1 MSSIVEGYNYDIF
14 ISYRQKDN
22 LPSPGYGRQGSG
34 ERWVSEFVEALK
46 TELESTFKEEISV
59 YFDINPHDGLLETHD
74 VDESLKEKLKCLI
87 FIPIISRTYCD
98 PKSFAWEHEFKAFF
112 EQASKDQFGLKVRL
126 SNGNVA
132 NRILPVRIFDL
143 DTSDIKLC
151 ESLLGS
157 VLRGIEFIYKEPGV
171 NRPLRVNEENPHENL
186 NHTTYRNQVNK
197 VANAIKEIIT
207 AIEPQEQ
214 KHEAVLKE
222 VIKPVFTLRKNQ
234 KITLFAASVIA
245 LAFIIAG
252 LFFIPKLSKSK
263 GQVEKSIAVLP
274 FKLLSDEPDKQYL
287 ADGMMEA
294 ITLHLSKIKDMRV
307 MSRTSVEQY
316 RGTTKTI
323 HAIGQE
329 LNVDYLIEGS
339 FQKFGDNTRLIVQL
353 IKTSEESHVWAN
365 EYNSKWKD
373 VFSLQS
379 EVAQRIA
386 SELMVVLTPEEI
398 EKMVE
403 KPTEN
408 LEAYQA
414 YLKGRYYAGQPHFSL
429 QDWTQALQSYQDAT
443 EIDTSFALAY
453 GELACAHAR
462 LIFLRQDLSA
472 LRFEKA
478 NQAAAKALRL
488 GSDQPRV
495 HLALGYYYLYA
506 YRDEDQAL
514 KHLEIAE
521 KSLPNDVEILVE
533 KAAIIVTRGQWEE
546 YIHLLEKAQ
555 QVSPHDVSIIT
566 DLAEGYWVT
575 RRLRNTI
582 DACNQAISL
591 SPNSLWPYL
600 FKAFGYWSWKGP
612 CKESGD
618 ALEHVP
624 STHEWYLFSWW
635 FQETGEGNY
644 QAALQLMSDTSVI
657 WGTNNKMWAIPRTM
671 FNAFIYDY
679 LDKQE
684 LALANYKAAMETLE
698 NKVADIPNDPRYHS
712 SLGIAYAGL
721 GKKEEAI
728 REGLKAEALLPV
740 SRDAMYGLGI
750 LQDLAIIYTM
760 VGEYDMALDQL
771 DKLLSIPSWFTPV
784 WLGWEIRFAPLKSYP
799 GYKELLTKHTID

>member
-1 MSSIVEGYNYDIF
+1 MSSIIEEYNYDIF

-22 LPSPGYGRQGSG
+22 KGD
-34 ERWVSEFVEALK
+34 RWVSEFVEALK

-74 VDESLKEKLKCLI
+74 VDASLKDKLKCLV

-98 PKSFAWEHEFKAFF
+98 PKSYAWEHEFKTFVN
-112 EQASKDQFGLKVRL
+112 QASRDQYGLKIKL

-132 NRILPVRIFDL
+132 SRILPVRIYDL

-151 ESLLGS
+151 ESILESG
-157 VLRGIEFIYKEPGV
+157 LRGIEFIYKEPGV

-186 NHTTYRNQVNK
+186 NHTIYRNQVNK

-214 KHEAVLKE
+214 KHEVVLEE
-222 VIKPVFTLRKNQ
+222 VIKPVSTLRKNQ
-234 KITLFAASVIA
+234 KITIFAGSVIA
-245 LAFIIAG
+245 LVLIILG
-252 LFFIPKLSKSK
+252 LFFIPKLFKSEK
-263 GQVEKSIAVLP
+263 QIEKSIAVLP

-294 ITLHLSKIKDMRV
+294 ITLHLSKIKDLRV

-329 LNVDYLIEGS
+329 LDVDYLIEGS

-365 EYNSKWKD
+365 EYNSKWRD

-398 EKMVE
+398 EKMAE

-414 YLKGRYYAGQPHFSL
+414 YLRGSYYAGQPHFSI
-429 QDWTQALQSYQDAT
+429 QDWTQALQNYQDAV
-443 EIDTSFALAY
+443 EIDTTFALAY
-453 GELACAHAR
+453 GELARAHAR
-462 LIFLRQDLSA
+462 LIFLRQDLSE

-521 KSLPNDVEILVE
+521 KGLPNDVEILVE
-533 KAAIIVTRGQWEE
+533 KAAIIVTKGQWEE

-555 QVSPHDVSIIT
+555 QVSPHDASILT

-575 RRLRNTI
+575 RRFRNTI
-582 DACNQAISL
+582 DACDQAISL

-612 CKESGD
+612 CRESRD
-618 ALEHVP
+618 ALKHIGN
-624 STHEWYLFSWW
+624 THEWYLFSWW

-644 QAALQLMSDTSVI
+644 EAALQLMSDTSII

-679 LDKQE
+679 LDESE
-684 LALANYKAAMETLE
+684 LACTNYKAAMEILE
-698 NKVADIPNDPRYHS
+698 KKVADIPNDPRYHS

-721 GKKEEAI
+721 GKKEEAVK
-728 REGLKAEALLPV
+728 EGLKAEALLPI

-760 VGEYDMALDQL
+760 VGEYDLALDQL

-784 WLGWEIRFAPLKSYP
+784 WLGWEIRFAPLKSHTKF
-799 GYKELLTKHTID
+799 KELLTKHRNNSII

>member
-1 MSSIVEGYNYDIF
+1 MASIIAGYQYDIF

-22 LPSPGYGRQGSG
+22 KHDG
-34 ERWVSEFVEALK
+34 WVTEFVNNLK
-46 TELESTFKEEISV
+46 GEIESTFKEEISV

-74 VDESLKEKLKCLI
+74 VDESLKEKLKCLV

-98 PKSFAWEHEFKAFF
+98 PKSFAWEHEFKAFVKL
-112 EQASKDQFGLKVRL
+112 ASQDQYGLKVKL
-126 SNGNVA
+126 PNGNVA
-132 NRILPVRIFDL
+132 SRVLPVRIHDL
-143 DTSDIKLC
+143 DLADIKLC
-151 ESLLGS
+151 ESVLES
-157 VLRGIEFIYKEPGV
+157 VVRGIEFIYKEPGV
-171 NRPLRVNEENPHENL
+171 NRPLHVNEDNPHDNL
-186 NHTTYRNQVNK
+186 NHTIYRNQVNK
-197 VANAIKEIIT
+197 VANAIKEVIT

-214 KHEAVLKE
+214 KPEAILKE
-222 VIKPVFTLRKNQ
+222 AIKPVSTLRKNH
-234 KITLFAASVIA
+234 KVTIFAVSMIA
-245 LAFIIAG
+245 LALIILG
-252 LFFIPKLSKSK
+252 LFFIPKLFKS
-263 GQVEKSIAVLP
+263 GEQVIKSIAVLP

-294 ITLHLSKIKDMRV
+294 ITLHLSKIKDLRV

-323 HAIGQE
+323 HAIGSE
-329 LNVDYLIEGS
+329 LDVEYLLEGS

-353 IKTSEESHVWAN
+353 IKASEESHVWAN
-365 EYNSKWKD
+365 EYNSKWSN
-373 VFSLQS
+373 VFSIQS
-379 EVAQRIA
+379 DVAQKIA

-398 EKMVE
+398 EKMAE

-414 YLKGRYYAGQPHFSL
+414 YLRGRYYTGQPHFSI
-429 QDWTQALQSYQDAT
+429 QDWAQALQGYQDAVD
-443 EIDTSFALAY
+443 IDTTFALACS
-453 GELACAHAR
+453 ELARAHAR
-462 LIFLRQDLSA
+462 LIFLRQDLSE
-472 LRFEKA
+472 LRLEKA

-533 KAAIIVTRGQWEE
+533 KAAIIVTKGRWEE

-575 RRLRNTI
+575 RRFRNTI
-582 DACNQAISL
+582 DVCNQAIAL
-591 SPNSLWPYL
+591 SPNSSWPYI
-600 FKAFGYWSWKGP
+600 FKAWGYWSWKGP
-612 CKESGD
+612 CTESRD
-618 ALEHVP
+618 ALKHIGN
-624 STHEWYLFSWW
+624 THEWYLFSWW
-635 FQETGEGNY
+635 FQEIGEGDY
-644 QAALQLMSDTSVI
+644 QAAMQLMSDTSII

-671 FNAFIYDY
+671 FDAFIYDY
-679 LDKQE
+679 LDEQE
-684 LALANYKAAMETLE
+684 LALSNYKAAMEILE
-698 NKVADIPNDPRYHS
+698 KKVSDIPNDPRYHS
-712 SLGIAYAGL
+712 ALGIAYAGL

-728 REGLKAEALLPV
+728 KEGLRAEALLPI
-740 SRDAMYGLGI
+740 SKDAMYGLGI

-760 VGEYDMALDQL
+760 VGESDLAIAQLDQ
-771 DKLLSIPSWFTPV
+771 LLSIPSWFTPA
-784 WLGWEIRFAPLKSYP
+784 WLGWEIRFAPLKSHP
-799 GYKELLTKHTID
+799 RYKELLTNHAIFE

>member
-1 MSSIVEGYNYDIF
+1 MPSLIPGYEYDIF

-22 LPSPGYGRQGSG
+22 KHDG
-34 ERWVSEFVEALK
+34 WVTEFVNNLK
-46 TELESTFKEEISV
+46 GELESTFKEEISV

-74 VDESLKEKLKCLI
+74 VDESLKEKLKCLV

-98 PKSFAWEHEFKAFF
+98 PKSFAWEHEFKAFVK
-112 EQASKDQFGLKVRL
+112 QASQDKFGLKIKL
-126 SNGNVA
+126 PNGNVA
-132 NRILPVRIFDL
+132 SRVLPVRIHDL
-143 DTSDIKLC
+143 DMADIKLC
-151 ESLLGS
+151 ESILAS
-157 VLRGIEFIYKEPGV
+157 VVRGIEFIYKEPGV
-171 NRPLRVNEENPHENL
+171 NRPLRVNEDNPHDNL
-186 NHTTYRNQVNK
+186 NHTIYRNQVNK
-197 VANAIKEIIT
+197 VANAIKEVIT
-207 AIEPQEQ
+207 AIKPQEQ
-214 KHEAVLKE
+214 KPEVILKE
-222 VIKPVFTLRKNQ
+222 AIKPASTLRKNH
-234 KITLFAASVIA
+234 KVTIFAVSIA
-245 LAFIIAG
+245 LALIILG
-252 LFFIPKLSKSK
+252 LFFIPKLFKS
-263 GQVEKSIAVLP
+263 GEQVIKSIAVLP

-294 ITLHLSKIKDMRV
+294 ITLHLSKIKDLRV

-329 LNVDYLIEGS
+329 LDVDYLIEGS

-353 IKTSEESHVWAN
+353 IKASEESHVWAN
-365 EYNSKWKD
+365 EYNSKWSN

-379 EVAQRIA
+379 DVAQKIA
-386 SELMVVLTPEEI
+386 SELMVVLTPEEK
-398 EKMVE
+398 EKLAE

-414 YLKGRYYAGQPHFSL
+414 YLRGRYYAGQPHFSI
-429 QDWTQALQSYQDAT
+429 QDWTQALQGYQDAV
-443 EIDTSFALAY
+443 EIDTTFALAY
-453 GELACAHAR
+453 GELARAHAR
-462 LIFLRQDLSA
+462 LIFLRQDLSE
-472 LRFEKA
+472 LRLKQA

-521 KSLPNDVEILVE
+521 KSLPDDVEILVE
-533 KAAIIVTRGQWEE
+533 KAAIIVTKGRWKE

-575 RRLRNTI
+575 RRFRNTI
-582 DACNQAISL
+582 DACNQAIAL
-591 SPNSLWPYL
+591 SPNSSWPYL
-600 FKAFGYWSWKGP
+600 FKMFGYWSWKGP
-612 CKESGD
+612 CKESRD
-618 ALEHVP
+618 ALKHIVN
-624 STHEWYLFSWW
+624 TDEWYLFSWW

-644 QAALQLMSDTSVI
+644 QAALQLMSDTSII

-671 FNAFIYDY
+671 FDAFIYDY

-684 LALANYKAAMETLE
+684 LALVNYKAAREILE
-698 NKVADIPNDPRYHS
+698 KKVIEIPNDPRYHS

-728 REGLKAEALLPV
+728 KEGLKAEALLPI
-740 SRDAMYGLGI
+740 SQDAAYGLGI
-750 LQDLAIIYTM
+750 LGDLAIIYTM
-760 VGEYDMALDQL
+760 VGEFDLAFAQLDQ
-771 DKLLSIPSWFTPV
+771 LLSIPSWFTPV
-784 WLGWEIRFAPLKSYP
+784 WIGWEIRFAPLKSHP
-799 GYKELLTKHTID
+799 RYKELLTNHAILE

>member
-1 MSSIVEGYNYDIF
+1 ML
-14 ISYRQKDN
+14 K
-22 LPSPGYGRQGSG
+22 L
-34 ERWVSEFVEALK
+34 LK

-74 VDESLKEKLKCLI
+74 VDASLKEKLKCLI

-98 PKSFAWEHEFKAFF
+98 PKSFAWEHEFKAFV

-126 SNGNVA
+126 PNGNVA
-132 NRILPVRIFDL
+132 SRVLPVRIYDL

-151 ESLLGS
+151 ESILES

-171 NRPLRVNEENPHENL
+171 NRPLRVNEDNPHENL
-186 NHTTYRNQVNK
+186 NHTIYRNQVNK

-207 AIEPQEQ
+207 AIEPREQ
-214 KHEAVLKE
+214 KPEAVLKE
-222 VIKPVFTLRKNQ
+222 VIKPISAPRKNQ
-234 KITLFAASVIA
+234 KITIFAGSIIA
-245 LAFIIAG
+245 LALIILG
-252 LFFIPKLSKSK
+252 LFFIPKLFKSEEQ
-263 GQVEKSIAVLP
+263 GEKSIAVLP

-294 ITLHLSKIKDMRV
+294 ITLHLSKIKDLRV

-323 HAIGQE
+323 HAIGHE
-329 LNVDYLIEGS
+329 LDVDYLIEGS

-365 EYNSKWKD
+365 EYNSKWSD

-379 EVAQRIA
+379 EVAQKIA
-386 SELMVVLTPEEI
+386 SELMVVMTPEEI
-398 EKMVE
+398 EKMAE

-414 YLKGRYYAGQPHFSL
+414 YLRGRYYAGQPHFSI
-429 QDWTQALQSYQDAT
+429 QDWTQALQSYQDAV
-443 EIDTSFALAY
+443 EIDTTFALAY

-462 LIFLRQDLSA
+462 LIFLRQDLSE
-472 LRFEKA
+472 LRLEKA

-533 KAAIIVTRGQWEE
+533 KAAIIVTKGQWEE

-555 QVSPHDVSIIT
+555 KVSPHDVSILT

-575 RRLRNTI
+575 RRFRNTI

-600 FKAFGYWSWKGP
+600 FKVFGYWSWKGP
-612 CKESGD
+612 CKESRD
-618 ALEHVP
+618 ALKHVGNK
-624 STHEWYLFSWW
+624 HEWYLFSWW

-657 WGTNNKMWAIPRTM
+657 WGTNNKMWAIPRSM
-671 FNAFIYDY
+671 FDAFIYDY
-679 LDKQE
+679 LDEQE
-684 LALANYKAAMETLE
+684 LALANYKAAMEILE
-698 NKVADIPNDPRYHS
+698 KKVVDIPNDPRYHS

-728 REGLKAEALLPV
+728 KEGLKAEALLPI

-760 VGEYDMALDQL
+760 VGEFDMALDQL

-784 WLGWEIRFAPLKSYP
+784 WLDWEIRFAPLKSHP
-799 GYKELLTKHTID
+799 RYKELLTKHAIDE